1 MGSRQQV
8 KPAPIFQ
15 SFLMN
20 VAEDGKEQNDW
31 FELGEI
37 SCEFARPKPT
47 CPLRVASFIAS
58 DVTRVN
64 LWSHTAHRVTEI
76 RPNVFKV
83 EMNGRLNPS
92 AGLEIIVEFDSGRTR
107 IVEITGSMRSGSRN
121 QSTVTFRVDRR
132 RESRSLPPLR
142 NPSGRLKAGSCARTE
157 PV

>member
-64 LWSHTAHRVTEI
+64 LWSHTALRVTEI
-76 RPNVFKV
+76 RPNVFK
-83 EMNGRLNPS
+83 
-92 AGLEIIVEFDSGRTR
+92 
-107 IVEITGSMRSGSRN
+107 
-121 QSTVTFRVDRR
+121 
-132 RESRSLPPLR
+132 
-142 NPSGRLKAGSCARTE
+142 LK
-157 PV
+157 